1 MQGRVSLGDGDDA
14 GKLICERITPF
25 LKTETVLWIRYPDR
39 AAHDADIP
47 NLMMDLG
54 GSEGDT
60 KVKIY
65 LQKEKQ
71 MRYLG
76 DNWKV
81 NADGALLSAIRS
93 RLGNE
98 NVQTVTKPLK

>member
-1 MQGRVSLGDGDDA
+1 M
-14 GKLICERITPF
+14 
-25 LKTETVLWIRYPDR
+25 
-39 AAHDADIP
+39 
-47 NLMMDLG
+47 
-54 GSEGDT
+54 
-60 KVKIY
+60 KIY